1 MVVPAGT
8 MIVSMIMTM
17 IMTMIMVMTVVV
29 ATFVP
34 VVLAHVAWVAPSHT

>member
-8 MIVSMIMTM
+8 MIVSMIMA
-17 IMTMIMVMTVVV
+17 MIMVMTVVV